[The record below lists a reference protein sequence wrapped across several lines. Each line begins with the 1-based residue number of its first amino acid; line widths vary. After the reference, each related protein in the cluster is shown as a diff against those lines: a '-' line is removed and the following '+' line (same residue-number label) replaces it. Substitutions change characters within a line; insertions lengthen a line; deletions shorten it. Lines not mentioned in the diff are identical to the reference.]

1 MYQGVQA
8 NPILMPSNVSR
19 ENLKEKALHALF
31 SLRRHTNLSKLKA
44 ALACKIFDTMISAI
58 LTYNSEISQIEKAH
72 LQFCKRYLEV
82 NNKASNIAC
91 RAELGRFPLNITI
104 NQKIL
109 KYILYIQSKDE
120 ESLVKQAFLMSFDLH
135 CNGKNSF
142 HSHLMNMS
150 EYFKLPDFNPDL
162 LDIAMVKSYVS
173 SMKQEYISYWQNTL
187 HFIDL
192 LKPIIPPLVT

>member
-1 MYQGVQA
+1 M
-8 NPILMPSNVSR
+8 SR
-19 ENLKEKALHALF
+19 EPQF
-31 SLRRHTNLSKLKA
+31 
-44 ALACKIFDTMISAI
+44 
-58 LTYNSEISQIEKAH
+58 EKAH

-120 ESLVKQAFLMSFDLH
+120 ESLVKQASLMSFDLN
-135 CNGKNSF
+135 CNGKNSL

-150 EYFKLPDFNPDL
+150 EYFKLPDIHPDL
-162 LDIAMVKSYVS
+162 LDIAMVKRYGHAN
-173 SMKQEYISYWQNTL
+173 KARCCCCCCLHEEGQRFQEVMRINTRLVKLLLQKVAPWETSHGEENISL
-187 HFIDL
+187 
-192 LKPIIPPLVT
+192 